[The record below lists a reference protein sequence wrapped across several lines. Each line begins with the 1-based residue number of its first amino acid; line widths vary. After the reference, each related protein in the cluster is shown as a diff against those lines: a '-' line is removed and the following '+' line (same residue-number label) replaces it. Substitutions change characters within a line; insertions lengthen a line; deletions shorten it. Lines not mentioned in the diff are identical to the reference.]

1 MQNSKV
7 GARVRAFRD
16 QQTISLEDLAAK
28 AGITPEALARIED
41 GTACTALGP
50 LSKVARS
57 LGCSLGTLLDDEPVQ
72 DPLVV
77 RLGDR
82 SPQDGSHACVNP
94 APGLTF
100 HSLGKGKLDR
110 HMEPFFVELAPLP
123 EGRDQPAPSSHEG
136 EEFIVAVAGKVSLLY
151 GFEETILEPG
161 DSAYYN
167 SVVPHLVSCHGN
179 EPAAIYAVTYIPF

>member
-16 QQTISLEDLAAK
+16 QQSLSPDKLAST
-28 AGITPEALARIED
+28 AGITAEALAQIES
-41 GTACTALGP
+41 GTACPALGP
-50 LSKVARS
+50 LSKVARA

-77 RLGDR
+77 RLADR
-82 SPQDGSHACVNP
+82 QPQKGSHACVNP

-100 HSLGKGKLDR
+100 HSLGKGKVDR

-123 EGRDQPAPSSHEG
+123 KGEEPPAPSSHEG
-136 EEFIVAVAGKVSLLY
+136 EEFIVAVAGKVGLLY
-151 GFEETILEPG
+151 GGRETILEPG

-167 SVVPHLVSCHGN
+167 SVVPHLVSCKGD
-179 EPAAIYAVTYIPF
+179 EPAAIYAVTYIPC